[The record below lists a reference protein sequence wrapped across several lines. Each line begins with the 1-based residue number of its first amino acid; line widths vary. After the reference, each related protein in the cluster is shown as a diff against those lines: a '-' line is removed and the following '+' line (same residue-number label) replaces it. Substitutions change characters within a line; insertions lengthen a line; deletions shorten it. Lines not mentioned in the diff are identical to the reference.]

1 MKLSVAY
8 QAMMI
13 NWHKLPGEVEVIKD
27 TEDQEDEEIKTS
39 SDNIDLPTE
48 FIHNASNFYQVR
60 RSVNTSRVMY
70 FVGQPDRKIKILC
83 VS

>member
-60 RSVNTSRVMY
+60 R
-70 FVGQPDRKIKILC
+70 
-83 VS
+83 